1 MKKATITI
9 TFDEEKVAALK
20 LYLEQKGTQVET
32 ELEKAVE
39 ILYTK
44 SVPSG
49 VREFIDLRSGNAPKN
64 PVSKSKK
71 VKGQDVNVQE
81 QKSKIQAKSEM

>member
-9 TFDEEKVAALK
+9 TFDEEKAAALK

-49 VREFIDLRSGNAPKN
+49 S
-64 PVSKSKK
+64 
-71 VKGQDVNVQE
+71 
-81 QKSKIQAKSEM
+81 